1 MSTEQQYIEEKEAS
15 SARLITTLSVA
26 GFISGL
32 ILVSVYLFTKPYIA
46 ENRARA
52 LEQAIFEVLPGTAHF
67 DVMMWNGT
75 DLVKADSQATGGEF
89 IYFGRDSL
97 EHFTGIAIPGEEAG
111 YQDIISAL
119 FGYDPADKNI
129 IGLKILESKETPGL
143 GDKILFDPEFKS
155 NFIKLSVE
163 PEITVVKKGEKSA
176 PGEIDAI
183 TGATISS
190 KAIGRLLQDAVSKW
204 KPRIDTYLQN
214 QQK

>member
-1 MSTEQQYIEEKEAS
+1 MSTEKQYIEEKEAS
-15 SARLITTLSVA
+15 SMKLITTLSVA

-67 DVMMWNGT
+67 DVLTWNGT
-75 DLVKADSQATGGEF
+75 ALVQADSQSTGGET

-97 EHFTGIAIPGEEAG
+97 EQFTGIAIPGEESG

-119 FGYDPADKNI
+119 FGYDPDDKII

-143 GDKILFDPEFKS
+143 GDKILFDPDFTS
-155 NFIKLSVE
+155 NFTKLSVE
-163 PEITVVKKGEKSA
+163 PEITVVKKGSKNKPS
-176 PGEIDAI
+176 EIEAI

-190 KAIGRLLQDAVSKW
+190 KAIGRLLQDAVADW
-204 KPRIDTYLQN
+204 KPRIDAYMQN
-214 QQK
+214 QEK